1 MAAMVSG
8 EEELESQCGRYEVSV
23 HEGEN
28 VLDMDGGDGCTLNYT
43 LKNN

>member
-8 EEELESQCGRYEVSV
+8 EEELGSQCGRYEVSV
-23 HEGEN
+23 CEDEN
-28 VLDMDGGDGCTLNYT
+28 VLDMDGGDGCTLNYI